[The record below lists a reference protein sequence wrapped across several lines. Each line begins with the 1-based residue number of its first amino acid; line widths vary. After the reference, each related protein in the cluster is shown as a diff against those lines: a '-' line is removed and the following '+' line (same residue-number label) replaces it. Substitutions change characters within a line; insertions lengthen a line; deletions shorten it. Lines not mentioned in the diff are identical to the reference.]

1 VTAARGADIS
11 TLREAGLEYVAL
23 EQPDEVLVPK
33 IRRGAEKKTTRGHN
47 HLVLSRLL
55 CPVVLIK
62 DYDAEPEE

>member
-47 HLVLSRLL
+47 HPVLSRLL
-55 CPVVLIK
+55 CPVDLIN
-62 DYDAEPEE
+62 DYDTEPEE

>member
-11 TLREAGLEYVAL
+11 TLCEAGLEYVAL
-23 EQPDEVLVPK
+23 EQPNEVLVPK

-47 HLVLSRLL
+47 HPVLSRLR

-62 DYDAEPEE
+62 DYDTEPKE

>member
-23 EQPDEVLVPK
+23 EQPNEMLGPK

-47 HLVLSRLL
+47 HPVLSRLL
-55 CPVVLIK
+55 CPVVLIE
-62 DYDAEPEE
+62 DYDTEPEE

>member
-23 EQPDEVLVPK
+23 EQPNEVLVPK

-47 HLVLSRLL
+47 HPVLSRLL
-55 CPVVLIK
+55 CPVSLIK
-62 DYDAEPEE
+62 DYDNDPEE